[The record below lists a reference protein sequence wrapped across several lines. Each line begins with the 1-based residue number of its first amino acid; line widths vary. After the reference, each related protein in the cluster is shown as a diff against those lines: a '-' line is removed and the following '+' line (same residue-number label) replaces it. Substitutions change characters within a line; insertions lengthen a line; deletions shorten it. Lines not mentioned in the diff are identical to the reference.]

1 MDDNQLYQE
10 VKKGNREALGILFDK
25 YYERLG
31 HFSLQFSIPKEIAE
45 ELVSDVFIKFWQKCK
60 ENNIL
65 HIRAYL
71 YKSVKNSS
79 LNFSKK
85 QVSDKARKEH
95 TLEPVV
101 VQGDQEVSLI
111 FQEELLK
118 VQKIIDMMPKQR
130 RIVFMLNR
138 IDGLKYKE
146 IANILGI
153 SPHTVQNHMVK
164 AIKFLHEQCK
174 TQDIIKNT
182 KI

>member
-1 MDDNQLYQE
+1 MDDNQLYQGI
-10 VKKGNREALGILFDK
+10 KKGNKEALGTLFDK
-25 YYERLG
+25 YYERLC
-31 HFSLQFSIPKEIAE
+31 HFSLQFSVPKEIAQ
-45 ELVSDVFIKFWQKCK
+45 ELVSDVFIKLWQKCK

-95 TLEPVV
+95 TLKPVT
-101 VQGDQEVSLI
+101 VQGDQEISLI
-111 FQEELLK
+111 FREELHK

-130 RIVFMLNR
+130 RIVFILNR

-146 IANILGI
+146 IAGVLGI
-153 SPHTVQNHMVK
+153 SVHTVQNHMVK
-164 AIKFLHEQCK
+164 AIKFLHEQYQ
-174 TQDIIKNT
+174 TQDIIKKT